1 MRAIPERAKSVQR
14 NLTEQRLQLE
24 VCWELEG
31 ERQLFCPLL
40 PETLKPP
47 NCEPT

>member
-1 MRAIPERAKSVQR
+1 MGPSVSVRAIPERVKSVQR

-31 ERQLFCPLL
+31 DSCSAPSYLRH
-40 PETLKPP
+40 
-47 NCEPT
+47 